1 MVHHHRASLLMHQH
15 QQRKGDAA
23 AADDPLLQVEGG
35 GGMKEL
41 RGRLADYACHHR
53 KQHGQD
59 ALLRMLAGFALV
71 SCLLLLLPGSPIS
84 AAMDDLLQLGRN
96 TDEADPAS
104 PSPTPSPPL
113 CADVANG
120 AVCCD
125 RSSHRTDVCVMRGD
139 VRTHAASNSLF
150 LLLQPNSSSTTF
162 AEERIRPYTR
172 KWETSIMNTI
182 DELRLRSVSSDGDA
196 AAPAHCDVRHDV
208 PAVVFSTGGYTGNVY
223 HEFNDGIIPLYIT
236 ARGYDKRV
244 VFVML
249 EYHDWW
255 MTKYGHIVEQLSD
268 YPPVDFA
275 NDNRTHCFPEAIVG
289 LRIHDELAIDAQR
302 MPANLTIL
310 DFRQMLDDAHRG
322 RIQTIIEE
330 EAQAAAAAVETKA
343 AASKEQLSR
352 SSSKRTRPDD
362 DRVEKPR
369 LVIVSRNGSRAIENE
384 AELARAAAG
393 AGFRVSVLRPRQD
406 TELARMYR
414 ALNASDVMVGVHG
427 AAMTHFLFMRPGSV
441 FIQVVPLGTDW
452 AAETYYG
459 EPARRMG
466 LRYVPYKIMPSES
479 SLSRRYARDDP
490 VLTDPDSVNAKGWQV
505 TKQVYLDGQNVRL
518 DMARFR
524 HRLREAYGHWA
535 RARMQQRH
543 RADSGAKQRKPL

>member
-1 MVHHHRASLLMHQH
+1 MVHHHRASLLVP
-15 QQRKGDAA
+15 QQRKVEVAA
-23 AADDPLLQVEGG
+23 EDTESGG
-35 GGMKEL
+35 GGGRMNEL

-53 KQHGQD
+53 KHGHD

-84 AAMDDLLQLGRN
+84 AAMDELLQLGRRMRR
-96 TDEADPAS
+96 DQEAAL
-104 PSPTPSPPL
+104 L
-113 CADVANG
+113 CADDVANG
-120 AVCCD
+120 TVCCD
-125 RSSHRTDVCVMRGD
+125 RSSHRADVCVMRGD
-139 VRTHAASNSLF
+139 VRTQAASNSFF
-150 LLLQPNSSSTTF
+150 LLLPPNASR
-162 AEERIRPYTR
+162 AAADERIRPYTR
-172 KWETSIMNTI
+172 KWESSIMSTI
-182 DELRLRSVSSDGDA
+182 DELHLRSAPEGDA
-196 AAPAHCDVRHDV
+196 AAPAHCDVRHEV

-236 ARGYDKRV
+236 ARHYNKKV

-275 NDNRTHCFPEAIVG
+275 NDRRTHCFPEAVVG
-289 LRIHDELAIDAQR
+289 LRIHDELAIDAAR
-302 MPANLTIL
+302 MPANQTIQ

-330 EAQAAAAAVETKA
+330 EEEKEAAAAAATA
-343 AASKEQLSR
+343 ARKQQHRGSQR
-352 SSSKRTRPDD
+352 IRRTRTPEDD
-362 DRVEKPR
+362 DSPR

-384 AELARAAAG
+384 AELVRAAAG
-393 AGFRVSVLRPRQD
+393 VGFRVSVLQPRQD
-406 TELARMYR
+406 TELAKMYR
-414 ALNASDVMVGVHG
+414 ALNVSDVMVGVHG

-459 EPARRMG
+459 EPARRLG
-466 LRYVPYKIMPSES
+466 LRYMPYKILPSES
-479 SLSRRYARDDP
+479 SLCGQYAKDDP
-490 VLTDPDSVNAKGWQV
+490 VLIEPDTVNAKGWEV

-518 DMARFR
+518 DIARFR
-524 HRLREAYGHWA
+524 RHLHQARGHCA
-535 RARMQQRH
+535 TQRQGHH
-543 RADSGAKQRKPL
+543 RAD